1 MKEPTAFINEAAE
14 AETVEH
20 EHEEQ
25 LRLLD
30 ELEEA
35 VSRHATAGEVG
46 RLLDHF
52 VEHANAHFL
61 SEQLLM
67 RRSAY
72 EAYAAHVF
80 EHDMLMSQARLFLQ
94 QVSKGEFEGARN
106 FVGAL
111 RDWLQAHMKTTD
123 AAFEEYLNRMSD
135 VRRAE
140 GEE

>member
-1 MKEPTAFINEAAE
+1 MKDAVAHVNEAAE
-14 AETVEH
+14 AETVGH

-30 ELEEA
+30 ELGEA
-35 VSRHATAGEVG
+35 VGRHATAGEVG

-72 EAYAAHVF
+72 EAYAHHVF

-94 QVSKGEFEGARN
+94 RVAKGEFDDARN
-106 FVGAL
+106 FVSAL
-111 RDWLQAHMKTTD
+111 RDWLLAHMKTTD
-123 AAFEEYLNRMSD
+123 AAFEEYLNLVSD
-135 VRRAE
+135 VRRAG

>member
-1 MKEPTAFINEAAE
+1 MKDTAAHINEAAE
-14 AETVEH
+14 AESVEH

-25 LRLLD
+25 LHLLD
-30 ELEEA
+30 ELGEA
-35 VSRHATAGEVG
+35 VARHATAGEVG

-94 QVSKGEFEGARN
+94 RVSKGEFDDARN
-106 FVGAL
+106 FVAAL
-111 RDWLQAHMKTTD
+111 RDWLLAHMKTTD
-123 AAFEEYLNRMSD
+123 AALEEYLNLMSD
-135 VRRAE
+135 VRRAR

>member
-1 MKEPTAFINEAAE
+1 MKEPTAFVNEAAE

-52 VEHANAHFL
+52 LEHANAHFL

-94 QVSKGEFEGARN
+94 QVSKGEFEGAQS

-123 AAFEEYLNRMSD
+123 AAFEEYLNQMSD